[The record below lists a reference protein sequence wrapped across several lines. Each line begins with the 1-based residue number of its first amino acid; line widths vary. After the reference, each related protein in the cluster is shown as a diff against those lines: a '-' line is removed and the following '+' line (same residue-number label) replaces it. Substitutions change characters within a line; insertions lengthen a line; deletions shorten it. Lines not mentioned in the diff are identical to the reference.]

1 MRRRPAEWRIDG
13 YSKIKKKSLSL
24 TMYLHGDCKREK
36 LNLEFLRDLKDLALN
51 LETSVAT
58 LLTLGEAEL
67 RMKTINLN
75 FT

>member
-1 MRRRPAEWRIDG
+1 
-13 YSKIKKKSLSL
+13 
-24 TMYLHGDCKREK
+24 MYLHGDCKREK
-36 LNLEFLRDLKDLALN
+36 LNLEFLRDLRDLALN